1 MSEFDGVAYLL
12 TKGYRGRPTSGPE
25 VVYPCFLDCG
35 EAPDSKK
42 KKLYYNSS
50 DGYYYCQVCNAYGG
64 TYTLQRHFGDTP
76 TDVQP
81 SGPDPLVRRKILREA
96 TTAGAKFLAGND
108 DVLLYLMDERGLSPE
123 TIIEAELGFVQ
134 KPWSLSKS
142 TEHEYTQEE
151 LGTTGLIWRDGP
163 NVGRDAF
170 FQHIL
175 IPYHS
180 RGGIVQI
187 RGRQWD
193 SDRGGKY
200 MTGPGDAVLLYNV
213 DSLADAE
220 DAIITEGEFDSL
232 VLRQHLSVAADN
244 RARKFGI
251 VGLAGTG
258 ALPDNFASYFQNVKR
273 VFLGLDPDD
282 AGRRAAAKI
291 KEMLGSRARI
301 LELPPELPKCDWSEY
316 LLPCP
321 MDPSQEWLMKHPHH
335 GHTWHDVMALVGN
348 AAGKRVFSIA
358 ETAAEWRRQE
368 LETERIFTGF
378 KALDQTIGGM
388 KPGQVMVI
396 LAKTGTGKTVLLC
409 NMTYNMRKHR
419 VFFVSLEMTRVEA
432 YNMLRRVYLFHN
444 PRASDATM
452 ERDLANV
459 FICDENMLKE
469 HELAEIIEEF
479 EIESGGKPEVLM
491 VDYLGYYSRGAKGNS
506 QYEKV
511 TNAVMQLK
519 TEAKRN
525 KMVVITP
532 GQVNRGG
539 ISGKPIE
546 GSDARDSGAVEETA
560 DFVVTAWKPDDAM
573 AADSNAVHTGV
584 LMFLLDKSRH
594 GGKGRQFGMLF
605 DSLTLA
611 VVDKAAL
618 EAKAIHKHNQMYSEG
633 MTYEDLRRSQQVPV
647 QTELETGNGVA

>member
-1 MSEFDGVAYLL
+1 MTEFDVAAYLL
-12 TKGYRGRPTSGPE
+12 SKGYRGRPTSGPE
-25 VVYPCFLDCG
+25 ICYPCFFDCG
-35 EAPDSKK
+35 EAADSKK
-42 KKLYYNSS
+42 KKLYVNSS
-50 DGYYYCQVCNAYGG
+50 DGYYYCQVCNAFGG
-64 TYTLQRHFGDTP
+64 SYKLQQHFGDTP

-81 SGPDPLVRRKILREA
+81 SGPDPMVRRKILGEA
-96 TTAGAKFLAGND
+96 ADLGMKFLEGND
-108 DVLLYLMDERGLSPE
+108 DALMYLMDERGLSPE
-123 TIIEAELGFVQ
+123 TIIERKIGFIA
-134 KPWSLSKS
+134 KPMSLAKS
-142 TEHEYTQEE
+142 LPGGYTQEE
-151 LGTTGLIWRDGP
+151 LGTSGLVYRDGP

-170 FQHIL
+170 YQHLL
-175 IPYHS
+175 IPYVS
-180 RGGIVQI
+180 RNSVVQI

-213 DSLADAE
+213 DTLADAD
-220 DAIITEGEFDSL
+220 DAILTEGEFDAM
-232 VLRQHLSVAADN
+232 VLAQHLSVAADN
-244 RARKFGI
+244 RARKIAI

-258 ALPDNFASYFQNVKR
+258 ALPENFASYFQNVKR

-282 AGRRAAAKI
+282 AGKRAAAKI

-316 LLPCP
+316 LLPRP
-321 MDPSQEWLMKHPHH
+321 VDATQEWLMKHPHH
-335 GHTWHDVMALVGN
+335 GHTWHDVMSLVGN

-358 ETAAEWRRQE
+358 EAAAEWRRQE
-368 LETERIFTGF
+368 LETARVFTGF

-409 NMTYNMRKHR
+409 NMTYNMRQHR
-419 VFFVSLEMTRVEA
+419 VFFVSLEMTRAEC

-444 PRASDATM
+444 PRASDETL
-452 ERDLANV
+452 ERELANV
-459 FICDENMLKE
+459 FICDENMLRE

-479 EIESGGKPEVLM
+479 EIEAGGKPEVLM

-519 TEAKRN
+519 AEAKQH

-539 ISGKPIE
+539 KEGKPIE
-546 GSDARDSGAVEETA
+546 ASDARDSGAVEETA
-560 DFVVTAWKPDDAM
+560 DFVITAWKPDDAM
-573 AADSNAVHTGV
+573 APDSNAQRSGD

-594 GGKGRQFGMLF
+594 GGKGRTFYMMF
-605 DSLTLA
+605 DNLTLA

-618 EAKAIHKHNQMYSEG
+618 EAKAVRKHNQMYWDG
-633 MTYEDLRRSQQVPV
+633 LDYNDLRRSQLQPIQDSLGV
-647 QTELETGNGVA
+647 GNGTA